1 MSDLSDLVLNI
12 PRDKTLKNIADSVQA
27 MAYAMAATNMENLT
41 WKAVQNYVENGFAS
55 KYYQYGDQFAEKWND
70 TAASKEYDCPFH
82 VSHFGEYRNENDD
95 IFDGMAIQSHYAH
108 PFGIPFSKR
117 AFLKCPEG
125 LAAGTYHLDFAAS
138 WGDNQDAKPGIA
150 YSFTLT
156 KPVPEGGSLYGF
168 SQLPEVSYTN
178 WKVTS
183 YAADGKTVIEGPVSV
198 KKSNDGTNL
207 GTLQLTKR
215 NENLNSMQEA
225 AYGYNRWKYSA
236 LRQYLNSD
244 KGKGEWWTKQ
254 DDWDI
259 APDELATKAGYLT
272 GLSDELKSVMKTVKI
287 TTYTNTVCDDG
298 SADITYDKVFLPSL
312 EELYIV
318 PQIKGEGSIHEYWK
332 ERSGATAPLAQH
344 GTYTRMISY
353 SMSDHNSAQYQ
364 RLRSANR
371 GNACNTWRVNAS
383 GNVNYNNA
391 LWASA
396 FLPIIVIGGKS
407 K

>member
-1 MSDLSDLVLNI
+1 MSDFMLNTV
-12 PRDKTLKNIADSVQA
+12 RDTTMKEICEATNAIAYSL
-27 MAYAMAATNMENLT
+27 AATNQQNLT

-55 KYYQYGDQFAEKWND
+55 KYYQYGDQFTEKWND

-108 PFGIPFSKR
+108 PFGIPFSRR

-138 WGDNQDAKPGIA
+138 WGDKQYAEPGIA

-156 KPVPEGGSLYGF
+156 KPVPEGGSLFGF
-168 SQLPEVSYTN
+168 NKLPDEPYTN

-183 YAADGKTVIEGPVSV
+183 YDADGKTVVEGPVSV
-198 KKSNDGTNL
+198 KKSDDGTNL

-215 NENLNSMQEA
+215 NGNLNSMQEA

-259 APDELATKAGYLT
+259 APDELATKDGYLT
-272 GLSDELKSVMKTVKI
+272 GLSDELKSVMKTVKV
-287 TTYTNTVCDDG
+287 TTYTNTVYDDG

-312 EELYIV
+312 EELYVV

-332 ERSGATAPLAQH
+332 ERSGATTPLAQY

-353 SMSDHNSAQYQ
+353 SMSDHKSAAYQ
-364 RLRSANR
+364 RLRSAYR
-371 GNACNTWRVNAS
+371 GIAYSTWIVFTS
-383 GNVNYNNA
+383 GGVIGYVSA
-391 LWASA
+391 LWANT
-396 FLPIIVIGGKS
+396 FLPITQQLTND
-407 K
+407 